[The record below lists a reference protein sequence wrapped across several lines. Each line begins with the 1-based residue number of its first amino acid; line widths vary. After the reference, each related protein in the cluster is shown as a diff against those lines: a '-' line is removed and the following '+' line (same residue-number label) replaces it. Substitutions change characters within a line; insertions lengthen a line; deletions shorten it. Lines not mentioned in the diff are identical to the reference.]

1 MRYTA
6 PSLVFDGPDGKKLE
20 AGGFQPIEAYDVV
33 IANLDPTLERRPPAN
48 DPVEVLSAFPY
59 ALTTAA
65 PSSSAPAAPAVR
77 WALATLVLVC
87 AFAIPAT
94 AVAAPGDEPAR
105 PTEDQAFP
113 GLARQAR
120 AATAKLS
127 TRPVDTQPTTPRAQP
142 TDPGF
147 DWGSAGAGAAGT
159 AGLIA
164 LVSLAAEHSTPADA
178 CGRRAERCAPTS
190 PRTRSSERV
199 LTRVGRAIKCT
210 RPKEVGQ
217 DPQQL
222 HPDCGVA
229 RAVAALIA
237 GALAL

>member
-1 MRYTA
+1 VRYTA
-6 PSLVFDGPDGKKLE
+6 PSLVFDGPAGQKLE
-20 AGGFQPIEAYDVV
+20 TGGFQPIEAYDVV

-105 PTEDQAFP
+105 PPEDQAFP

-147 DWGSAGAGAAGT
+147 DWGSAAAGAGRHRRPDRPRLAWAAR
-159 AGLIA
+159 
-164 LVSLAAEHSTPADA
+164 HSTPADA
-178 CGRRAERCAPTS
+178 CGPRAERCAPTS
-190 PRTRSSERV
+190 PRPRSSECV
-199 LTRVGRAIKCT
+199 LTRVGRAIKMHT
-210 RPKEVGQ
+210 TQG
-217 DPQQL
+217 
-222 HPDCGVA
+222 GWS
-229 RAVAALIA
+229 
-237 GALAL
+237 